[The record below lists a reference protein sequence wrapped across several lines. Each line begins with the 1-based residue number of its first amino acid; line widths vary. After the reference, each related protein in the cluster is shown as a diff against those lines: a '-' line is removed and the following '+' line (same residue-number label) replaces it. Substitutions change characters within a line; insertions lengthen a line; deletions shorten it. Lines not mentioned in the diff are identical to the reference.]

1 MYNIIPSL
9 EKIEEKLDQL
19 YDKAEDILEIVQ
31 ECCDNEEGQVEQ
43 GEKFDVVK
51 NKFKTSLSFII
62 FSTDHL
68 RWNGSR

>member
-31 ECCDNEEGQVEQ
+31 ECCDNEEGQAIDSRMAKARQ
-43 GEKFDVVK
+43 KDA
-51 NKFKTSLSFII
+51 TISL
-62 FSTDHL
+62 TLWDGKKDGATNALH
-68 RWNGSR
+68 